1 MQLQLRPYQE
11 KILTEVLSLMRKGY
25 KKPLVVL
32 PTGGGKTALFAFMAS
47 QAQAKGNTVWFLV
60 HRRELLDQTL
70 DTFERFDIPLKTI
83 HVSMVSQWKKLPPPD
98 MIVMDEA
105 HHSKARTWLNI
116 FEAYPDVWTIGLT
129 ATPTRLDGKP
139 LGDLYDCMA
148 QGPTTYQLI
157 NMDYLSNYKYVAP
170 PVQLDLS
177 QVHVKRGDYDP
188 KETSKLLRSRTVYSS
203 IIDEYKRNASGRQ
216 AIYFCTTIE
225 HSAETA
231 EAFQDAGI
239 NAVHFD
245 GNTPKKQRK
254 EIIQK
259 FRTGEIQVL
268 CNVSL
273 IGEGFD
279 MPDCEVVGLVRPT
292 QSLSVYLQ
300 QVGRCLRYKPGKTAI
315 ILDHVGNYQRH
326 GLPDDTREWSLN
338 ERAQQYRKMD
348 DKGNY
353 VIRYCPNCYA
363 AYRNTLREC
372 PVCGSPYETTQ
383 EELEAQESIKL
394 VEISRLNK
402 YKFNVYAWTEEAL
415 ENAKTY
421 SDLCT
426 LAKARGYKTG
436 WAYHQAKARGIWVPS
451 QRR

>member
-1 MQLQLRPYQE
+1 MNLVLRPYQE

-32 PTGGGKTALFAFMAS
+32 PTGGGKTALFAFMSS

-203 IIDEYKRNASGRQ
+203 IIDEYNRNASGRQ

-225 HSAETA
+225 HSVETA
-231 EAFQDAGI
+231 EAFHGAGI

-254 EIIQK
+254 EIIRK

-326 GLPDDTREWSLN
+326 GLPDEPREWSLN
-338 ERAQQYRKMD
+338 QMVKSYQRMD
-348 DKGNY
+348 YKGNY
-353 VIRYCPNCYA
+353 TIRVCPNCYA
-363 AYRNTLREC
+363 VYSNTERQC
-372 PVCGSPYETTQ
+372 PVCGEAYETTQ
-383 EELEAQESIKL
+383 EELSEKENIRL
-394 VEISRLNK
+394 VEISRKNQREREK
-402 YKFNVYAWTEEAL
+402 YAWSSQAL
-415 ENAKTY
+415 EQASTY
-421 SDLCT
+421 SELCDIAR
-426 LAKARGYKTG
+426 LRGYKVG
-436 WAYHQAKARGIWVPS
+436 WAWHQAKARGIWTPY
-451 QRR
+451 